1 MQTLVF
7 HILAFS
13 VGFFAGVG
21 LVTTLFFGINACKQ
35 QHVGLYIKNF
45 FLVPYY
51 CLLVLFSRKKAQQI
65 KELLQNTGIEKYG
78 LSMRIIKFFV
88 KKSLRQ
94 DF

>member
-1 MQTLVF
+1 MQTVVF
-7 HILAFS
+7 HILVFS

-35 QHVGLYIKNF
+35 QRVSLYIKNF

-51 CLLVLFSRKKAQQI
+51 CLLVFFSRKKARQI
-65 KELLQNTGIEKYG
+65 KELIQNTGIEKYG

-94 DF
+94 NF